1 MSKGKTT
8 GTLILGLMA
17 LSAFFAAASASGRSL
32 PSDAQSMPAAAPD
45 EIALGKFRQS
55 PLPQSQNA
63 LSTAV
68 LYAIPASPVAAGTVN
83 LTATN
88 LAMSLEDGAVNR
100 YFSDN
105 RSLSMISGS
114 RTNLDLG
121 ARLTAP
127 NVKKYVSPIEAF
139 VTTPAVDYSAAA
151 KKFAQFAG
159 PSAIATLVPEP
170 STWGMII
177 MGASLL
183 LSVHRFR
190 RKKG

>member
-17 LSAFFAAASASGRSL
+17 LGAFFSAASASGRSL
-32 PSDAQSMPAAAPD
+32 PSHAPAASD
-45 EIALGKFRQS
+45 EIALEKFRQS

-68 LYAIPASPVAAGTVN
+68 LYPSPVAAATVN
-83 LTATN
+83 LTATK
-88 LAMSLEDGAVNR
+88 LAISLEDGAVNR

-105 RSLSMISGS
+105 RGLSMISGS
-114 RTNLDLG
+114 RTNLDLS
-121 ARLTAP
+121 ARLTGP
-127 NVKKYVSPIEAF
+127 NLQKYISPVEAF
-139 VTTPAVDYSAAA
+139 VTTPAVDYSVAA

-159 PSAIATLVPEP
+159 PAAIATLVPEP
-170 STWGMII
+170 STWAMTI

-190 RKKG
+190 SKKG

>member
-8 GTLILGLMA
+8 ETLILGLMA

-32 PSDAQSMPAAAPD
+32 PSHAQSMPAAPD
-45 EIALGKFRQS
+45 EITLGKFRQS

-68 LYAIPASPVAAGTVN
+68 LYANPASPVAAASVN
-83 LTATN
+83 LTATK
-88 LAMSLEDGAVNR
+88 LAISLEDGAVNR

-105 RSLSMISGS
+105 RGLSMISGS
-114 RTNLDLG
+114 RTNLDLS
-121 ARLTAP
+121 ARLTGP
-127 NVKKYVSPIEAF
+127 NVQKYVSPVEAF
-139 VTTPAVDYSAAA
+139 VTTPVVDYSDAA
-151 KKFAQFAG
+151 KKFARFAAPG
-159 PSAIATLVPEP
+159 AIATLVPEP
-170 STWGMII
+170 STWAMTI
-177 MGASLL
+177 MGASVL

>member
-32 PSDAQSMPAAAPD
+32 PSHAQSMPAAPD
-45 EIALGKFRQS
+45 EIALGKFRLS

-68 LYAIPASPVAAGTVN
+68 LYASPASSVAAATVN
-83 LTATN
+83 LTATK
-88 LAMSLEDGAVNR
+88 LAISLEDGAVNR

-105 RSLSMISGS
+105 RGLSMISGS
-114 RTNLDLG
+114 RTNLDLS
-121 ARLTAP
+121 ARLTGP
-127 NVKKYVSPIEAF
+127 NVQKYVSPVEAF

-151 KKFAQFAG
+151 KKFAHFAG
-159 PSAIATLVPEP
+159 PGAIATLVPEP
-170 STWGMII
+170 STWAMTI

>member
-8 GTLILGLMA
+8 ETLILGLMA

-32 PSDAQSMPAAAPD
+32 PSHAQSMPAALD
-45 EIALGKFRQS
+45 EIALGTFRQS

-68 LYAIPASPVAAGTVN
+68 LYASPATPLAATTVN
-83 LTATN
+83 LTATK
-88 LAMSLEDGAVNR
+88 LAISLEDGAVNR

-105 RSLSMISGS
+105 RGLSMISGS
-114 RTNLDLG
+114 RTNLDLS
-121 ARLTAP
+121 ARLTGP
-127 NVKKYVSPIEAF
+127 NIQKYVSPVEAF

-151 KKFAQFAG
+151 KKFAKFAG
-159 PSAIATLVPEP
+159 PGAIATLVPEP
-170 STWGMII
+170 STWAMTI